1 MKKFTLSS
9 SFIVMKNGQT
19 QICLKPSD
27 QQIDDY
33 LATYNTYNNEADAL
47 ADLDRFIIEQT
58 PIMFEVFYN
67 CDSIPQEIRNNFE
80 L

>member
-1 MKKFTLSS
+1 
-9 SFIVMKNGQT
+9 MKNGQT